1 MSNRMVEVMPAAESA
16 ADLNLDTIDRNSS
29 SASISSQA
37 LKSPIH
43 NLMALKESK
52 NISNELNTPT
62 KDYKSSDMNV
72 SPADSDVSSHDHDE
86 VIELTKDTVAE
97 KIKINIDLNFRIGE
111 SKVKDSMNEIFNIFK
126 ELSTNIIVTNN
137 GYELL
142 LNQVMFRFIKENI
155 NEFNSIVK
163 LIGHFRETLHKYAT
177 IYAKSSYNQIDKTI
191 YDSSVNKREKTFI
204 RNQKVLKLR
213 AFDRLIFYYF
223 YLIIIRYNKEFGTS
237 LINKIKV
244 KHHFCQDFDNNFNLI
259 KNLIQPNDISFIT
272 ILLEEFVGRKKEK
285 NLTLGF
291 HKKYQ
296 NLFLKILTHLRSQVP
311 HIPNCSS
318 FLSTA

>member
-244 KHHFCQDFDNNFNLI
+244 KHHFIQDFDNNFNLI
-259 KNLIQPNDISFIT
+259 GNLIQPNDISFIT
-272 ILLEEFVGRKKEK
+272 ILLEEFVGRKKR
-285 NLTLGF
+285 
-291 HKKYQ
+291 KKSY
-296 NLFLKILTHLRSQVP
+296 FRIS
-311 HIPNCSS
+311 
-318 FLSTA
+318 